1 MTFLSFDR
9 RSFAPFAFSPV
20 AFAIQELVEEIEQG
34 WDTSQGAAPR
44 SPRVTP
50 RAEAESNL
58 LEVEL
63 LRQRQMITRQNELVV
78 RLITAAVTQ
87 GML

>member
-1 MTFLSFDR
+1 MFAFSAQG
-9 RSFAPFAFSPV
+9 FAPFAFSPL
-20 AFAIQELVEEIEQG
+20 AFAIEELIEEIGAG
-34 WDTSQGAAPR
+34 WDTSQGSAPR
-44 SPRVTP
+44 SPRATP

-63 LRQRQMITRQNELVV
+63 LRQRQMITRQNDLVV
-78 RLITAAVTQ
+78 RLVTAAVTQ